1 MLHSS
6 SARARFAAWPNASH
20 ILVYDADSV
29 LVPDTSNIAGLLR
42 KFRAEGFTGELAWVK
57 GGFQAVWRETR
68 HCVTTDH
75 PSPDE
80 DEPDGTTF
88 SGALRTKHLPKAA
101 FSLST
106 TTAANAASGTPAV
119 TNAANPFFDT
129 IRQNL
134 ELSQGIT
141 ERIPLRLPRRIRRR
155 INDLPFRWLQDVA
168 SRSALRPSH
177 SSSFPGELSV
187 ESGSES
193 SDDPH
198 DSDPDSNDPDVEE
211 GAETLAMQFY
221 RIELAEQR
229 RLRSVMEHHA
239 RESEVSVYA
248 AAGQAY
254 TLGEG
259 GQGIIG
265 VGARSATAAGIK
277 TLPSTPV
284 QGSFPFSITAG
295 VEKGAKN
302 RYNHIWPFEHA
313 RVRLHDGRHQGSHL
327 GHSSKRSKEDKKKI
341 ASVSATTGSESSSTF
356 APSSESQLALL
367 SATTPTNAPEDD
379 RNTLMSVDRNPI
391 YTPSSSGMPP
401 PSSVPMTPFYSQ
413 SAFHTPLSMPMTP
426 FGPPS
431 SNSTRGGV
439 PMTHFYPFPRSSGGG
454 SDAYFPAFPPSETSQ
469 IPPIPEDAPVL
480 IPPRLETR
488 TQQRSGGFLSPSIL
502 STLPRS
508 PQSAGPKAVS
518 PLVMPSY
525 TPLGSQREMFNLTLP
540 RGPISQ
546 GPISSTGTSFPQF
559 NMTVVPPT
567 DKPRDPSPADD
578 YVNASYV
585 QPLGTRKRYI
595 ATQGPLPATFVDF
608 WTLVWE
614 QNVHVIVMLTREIE
628 NAMVKCGTYWVDSS
642 YGPLQLQLLNISPP
656 VSPST
661 SSNTSA
667 DIGFFMSPR
676 ERDKGSK
683 QPSMIVRTF
692 ALSHRS
698 YPSVPP
704 RRVTHLQYLD
714 WPDMNVPDDPRGV
727 LELVKCVERA
737 VQESTPGPSP
747 SGSHSNSGSC
757 SGSLSASSG
766 SPGRNFDFMARE
778 DFFSSP
784 PLGDRGTKRK
794 HGGKGWRHPE
804 LDLKTGIAAFALG
817 CSPPVLLHC
826 SAGVGR
832 TGGFIAV
839 DAILDAIR
847 RELKQRRDTRA
858 RAQARAH
865 IAVEADRQV
874 SQSVVAESA
883 SGTESGEMDVD
894 ANHAKEKEKL
904 AGTVPLVIG
913 DRKKA
918 RRHLPHNGAVKE
930 GETSSS
936 ESLVVHVPFAE
947 ETADLDTR
955 WQTTS
960 SSTREWAEQ
969 VLDQTHPGEEGQ
981 ETELPPPLP
990 LSMSLNLPVHSRRA
1004 SPGSASNSS
1013 GPSALNSADDSVG
1026 SNSSSG
1032 IGAGVKAGSGRSGS
1046 GRSGSSS
1053 FSGSGGGSGSGAFP
1067 PSSSVSISL
1076 SGSQR
1081 NSAPD
1086 SISASNSGSGT
1097 NTSNNSGFW
1106 GSTGADSGLVGFMHS
1121 RLRDSSV
1128 TSLSNLSSDVSSEK
1142 PSKPLRQPS
1151 AVRIGTEDEDA
1162 MDVDRPPR
1170 SSSAPLH
1177 PASGVVSTES
1187 NVSRAGNFNL
1197 RPRVR
1202 QTIGSSPMASF
1213 STPALPTTSCTSSG
1227 PFFEGED
1234 PVSRT
1239 SSTPSSDPSSDGLL
1253 SPPRSFE
1260 SGGNADVEATSGK
1273 NSLLSSDESEDV
1285 VPSKQAKSSSKAV
1298 ETTSAI
1304 SAASGQGTMVKPTSA
1319 PEQHKPINKI
1329 KPSAAQV
1336 AVAPSSMPPVL
1347 EFVGK
1352 NPDAEQVSSELDQRT
1367 AGHAVIDYKLP
1378 RQLHQDLSPAP
1389 LMSHTNPIW
1398 TIVQD
1403 MREQRMSLC
1412 QSLRQYVF
1420 VHAAVIEGAL
1430 MLVDEEREL
1439 WGECSASEGSSDSVR
1454 VSNISEGEGRLDD
1467 NDIRKTPFKNPDS
1480 MEIPS
1485 IGHTQVSRDRTRSFP
1500 AVGMRRSASGS
1511 QMHHTS
1517 SSVVSSSPSK
1527 WKRGPSPTELL
1538 REDKSGIISFAKRP
1552 SIKRRTLSDEKAL
1565 TVFELA
1571 AGAPQG
1577 ETGGVSTVEGGDTTR
1592 LGMGPMTPEWS
1603 GPSPTAK

>member
-1 MLHSS
+1 M
-6 SARARFAAWPNASH
+6 
-20 ILVYDADSV
+20 
-29 LVPDTSNIAGLLR
+29 NI
-42 KFRAEGFTGELAWVK
+42 
-57 GGFQAVWRETR
+57 
-68 HCVTTDH
+68 
-75 PSPDE
+75 
-80 DEPDGTTF
+80 
-88 SGALRTKHLPKAA
+88 
-101 FSLST
+101 
-106 TTAANAASGTPAV
+106 
-119 TNAANPFFDT
+119 
-129 IRQNL
+129 
-134 ELSQGIT
+134 
-141 ERIPLRLPRRIRRR
+141 
-155 INDLPFRWLQDVA
+155 
-168 SRSALRPSH
+168 
-177 SSSFPGELSV
+177 

-239 RESEVSVYA
+239 RESEVSAYA

-254 TLGEG
+254 TVGEG

-265 VGARSATAAGIK
+265 AGARSATATGIR
-277 TLPSTPV
+277 TLPSTPA

-313 RVRLHDGRHQGSHL
+313 RVRLHDGRHQGSHP

-341 ASVSATTGSESSSTF
+341 ASINAAAGATGSESSATV
-356 APSSESQLALL
+356 APSSESQLALP
-367 SATTPTNAPEDD
+367 SATTSTNAPEED
-379 RNTLMSVDRNPI
+379 RNTLMSVDRNLI
-391 YTPSSSGMPP
+391 CTPSSLGMPP
-401 PSSVPMTPFYSQ
+401 PSSIPMTPFYSQ

-431 SNSTRGGV
+431 SNLTRGGV

-469 IPPIPEDAPVL
+469 ISPIPEDAPVL
-480 IPPRLETR
+480 SPPRLETR

-508 PQSAGPKAVS
+508 PQTAGPKTVS
-518 PLVMPSY
+518 PLIMPSY

-546 GPISSTGTSFPQF
+546 GPISSTGTSIPQF

-628 NAMVKCGTYWVDSS
+628 NAMVKCGTYWVESS
-642 YGPLQLQLLNISPP
+642 YGPLQLQLLNTSPP

-661 SSNTSA
+661 SSNASA

-747 SGSHSNSGSC
+747 SGTHSNSGSC

-766 SPGRNFDFMARE
+766 SPGRSFDFMGRE

-784 PLGDRGTKRK
+784 PLGDTGIRRK

-817 CSPPVLLHC
+817 SPPPVLLHC

-839 DAILDAIR
+839 DSILDAIR
-847 RELKQRRDTRA
+847 RELKQRRETRA
-858 RAQARAH
+858 RAQARARV
-865 IAVEADRQV
+865 AVEADRQA

-883 SGTESGEMDVD
+883 SGTESGGMDVD
-894 ANHAKEKEKL
+894 ANQVKEKEKI

-918 RRHLPHNGAVKE
+918 RRHLPHNGAAKE

-955 WQTTS
+955 WQNTS

-969 VLDQTHPGEEGQ
+969 VLDQTHPGEEEQ
-981 ETELPPPLP
+981 ETESPPPLPPLP
-990 LSMSLNLPVHSRRA
+990 LSMSLSLPAHSRRA

-1026 SNSSSG
+1026 SNSGSG

-1046 GRSGSSS
+1046 GSGRSGSSS
-1053 FSGSGGGSGSGAFP
+1053 FSGSGSGNGSGAFP
-1067 PSSSVSISL
+1067 PSSSVSISH
-1076 SGSQR
+1076 SSSQR
-1081 NSAPD
+1081 NSGLD

-1128 TSLSNLSSDVSSEK
+1128 TSLSNLSSDLSSEK
-1142 PSKPLRQPS
+1142 PSRPLRQPS

-1177 PASGVVSTES
+1177 PASGVVASTES
-1187 NVSRAGNFNL
+1187 NASRAGNFNL

-1202 QTIGSSPMASF
+1202 QSIGSSPMASF
-1213 STPALPTTSCTSSG
+1213 STPALPTASGSSSD

-1260 SGGNADVEATSGK
+1260 SGGNADVEAASGK
-1273 NSLLSSDESEDV
+1273 NSLLSSDESKDV
-1285 VPSKQAKSSSKAV
+1285 VSSKQAKSRPKVA
-1298 ETTSAI
+1298 ETTSVI
-1304 SAASGQGTMVKPTSA
+1304 SATPDQGTMIKPTSA
-1319 PEQHKPINKI
+1319 PKQHKPINKT

-1347 EFVGK
+1347 EFVEEK
-1352 NPDAEQVSSELDQRT
+1352 NPDEEQVSSELDHRT

-1430 MLVDEEREL
+1430 LIVDEEREL
-1439 WGECSASEGSSDSVR
+1439 WGDCTTSEGSPDSVR

-1467 NDIRKTPFKNPDS
+1467 NDIRKTPSKNPDS

-1485 IGHTQVSRDRTRSFP
+1485 GRTQASRDRTRSFP
-1500 AVGMRRSASGS
+1500 AVGMQSSASGS

-1571 AGAPQG
+1571 AGAPQVFPG
-1577 ETGGVSTVEGGDTTR
+1577 ETGGMSTAEDRDTTR

>member
-1 MLHSS
+1 M
-6 SARARFAAWPNASH
+6 
-20 ILVYDADSV
+20 
-29 LVPDTSNIAGLLR
+29 
-42 KFRAEGFTGELAWVK
+42 
-57 GGFQAVWRETR
+57 
-68 HCVTTDH
+68 
-75 PSPDE
+75 
-80 DEPDGTTF
+80 
-88 SGALRTKHLPKAA
+88 
-101 FSLST
+101 
-106 TTAANAASGTPAV
+106 
-119 TNAANPFFDT
+119 
-129 IRQNL
+129 
-134 ELSQGIT
+134 
-141 ERIPLRLPRRIRRR
+141 
-155 INDLPFRWLQDVA
+155 
-168 SRSALRPSH
+168 
-177 SSSFPGELSV
+177 
-187 ESGSES
+187 
-193 SDDPH
+193 
-198 DSDPDSNDPDVEE
+198 
-211 GAETLAMQFY
+211 
-221 RIELAEQR
+221 
-229 RLRSVMEHHA
+229 
-239 RESEVSVYA
+239 
-248 AAGQAY
+248 
-254 TLGEG
+254 
-259 GQGIIG
+259 
-265 VGARSATAAGIK
+265 
-277 TLPSTPV
+277 
-284 QGSFPFSITAG
+284 
-295 VEKGAKN
+295 
-302 RYNHIWPFEHA
+302 
-313 RVRLHDGRHQGSHL
+313 
-327 GHSSKRSKEDKKKI
+327 
-341 ASVSATTGSESSSTF
+341 
-356 APSSESQLALL
+356 
-367 SATTPTNAPEDD
+367 
-379 RNTLMSVDRNPI
+379 
-391 YTPSSSGMPP
+391 
-401 PSSVPMTPFYSQ
+401 
-413 SAFHTPLSMPMTP
+413 
-426 FGPPS
+426 
-431 SNSTRGGV
+431 
-439 PMTHFYPFPRSSGGG
+439 
-454 SDAYFPAFPPSETSQ
+454 
-469 IPPIPEDAPVL
+469 
-480 IPPRLETR
+480 
-488 TQQRSGGFLSPSIL
+488 
-502 STLPRS
+502 
-508 PQSAGPKAVS
+508 
-518 PLVMPSY
+518 
-525 TPLGSQREMFNLTLP
+525 
-540 RGPISQ
+540 
-546 GPISSTGTSFPQF
+546 
-559 NMTVVPPT
+559 
-567 DKPRDPSPADD
+567 
-578 YVNASYV
+578 
-585 QPLGTRKRYI
+585 
-595 ATQGPLPATFVDF
+595 
-608 WTLVWE
+608 WE

-642 YGPLQLQLLNISPP
+642 YGPLQLQLLNTSPP
-656 VSPST
+656 VSPS
-661 SSNTSA
+661 NNSA

-714 WPDMNVPDDPRGV
+714 WPDMNVPDDPRGI

-766 SPGRNFDFMARE
+766 SPGRSFDFVARE

-784 PLGDRGTKRK
+784 PLGDTGTRRKR
-794 HGGKGWRHPE
+794 GGKGWRHPE

-817 CSPPVLLHC
+817 CPPPVLLHC

-865 IAVEADRQV
+865 VAVEADRQV

-883 SGTESGEMDVD
+883 SGTENGEMDVD

-930 GETSSS
+930 GEASSS

-955 WQTTS
+955 WQNTS

-969 VLDQTHPGEEGQ
+969 VLDQTHPGEEEQ

-990 LSMSLNLPVHSRRA
+990 LAMSLNLPAHSRRA

-1026 SNSSSG
+1026 SNSGSG
-1032 IGAGVKAGSGRSGS
+1032 IGADVKAGSGRSGSGSGS

-1053 FSGSGGGSGSGAFP
+1053 FSGSGVGSGSGVFP
-1067 PSSSVSISL
+1067 PSSSVSISH

-1128 TSLSNLSSDVSSEK
+1128 TSLSNLSSDVSSDK
-1142 PSKPLRQPS
+1142 PSISLRQPS

-1162 MDVDRPPR
+1162 MNVDRPPR

-1177 PASGVVSTES
+1177 PASGIVVSTES
-1187 NVSRAGNFNL
+1187 NASHAGKFNL

-1213 STPALPTTSCTSSG
+1213 STPALPTASVTSSD

-1253 SPPRSFE
+1253 SLPRSSD
-1260 SGGNADVEATSGK
+1260 SGGNADVEAVSGK

-1285 VPSKQAKSSSKAV
+1285 VSSQQAKSRPKAAETISV
-1298 ETTSAI
+1298 FSAAPGQGKMIQTTSAL
-1304 SAASGQGTMVKPTSA
+1304 K
-1319 PEQHKPINKI
+1319 QHKPINKI

-1347 EFVGK
+1347 EFVEEK

-1430 MLVDEEREL
+1430 MMVDEEREL
-1439 WGECSASEGSSDSVR
+1439 WGECSASEGSPDSVR

-1467 NDIRKTPFKNPDS
+1467 NDLRKTPSKNPDS
-1480 MEIPS
+1480 MEILS
-1485 IGHTQVSRDRTRSFP
+1485 LGRTQASRDRTRSSS
-1500 AVGMRRSASGS
+1500 AVGMRSSASGS

-1517 SSVVSSSPSK
+1517 SSVVLSSPSK

-1552 SIKRRTLSDEKAL
+1552 SIKRRTLSNEKAL

-1571 AGAPQG
+1571 AGASQG
-1577 ETGGVSTVEGGDTTR
+1577 ETGGLSTVEGGDTTH
-1592 LGMGPMTPEWS
+1592 LGMGPMTPEWN